1 MVLLEIVMIFVFTLL
16 AKTSLASGSSEN
28 PNQNNEDLYLNRK
41 FKNVLRLERL
51 AQQEQMQS
59 QYGAMNPRSIGSQ
72 SSLMNYESA
81 IQNSQAVEFNHLIL
95 FFINIV
101 INFNKLKSFIK

>member
-28 PNQNNEDLYLNRK
+28 PNQNNWYRK

>member
-1 MVLLEIVMIFVFTLL
+1 LKLDSTKIISKLVKIILVVVILICTVIVIFICCFC
-16 AKTSLASGSSEN
+16 SIIFW
-28 PNQNNEDLYLNRK
+28 YRK

-81 IQNSQAVEFNHLIL
+81 IQNSQAVDRKETENLPAYDSFVKFN
-95 FFINIV
+95 V
-101 INFNKLKSFIK
+101 